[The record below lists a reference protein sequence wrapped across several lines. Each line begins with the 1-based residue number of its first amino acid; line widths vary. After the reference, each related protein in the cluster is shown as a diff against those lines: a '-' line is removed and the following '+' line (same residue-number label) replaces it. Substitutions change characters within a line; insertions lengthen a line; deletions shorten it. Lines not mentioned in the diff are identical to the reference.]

1 MRNPFRIRASQRAV
15 NDEQFVKMFAAGALD
30 LIRDADEPWT
40 GLVFLSSA
48 PGGGKSTFLRLL
60 TPRPL
65 TVASRLGE
73 DSNAKPTHDA
83 LKKVGAIGV
92 EGPDLLGVMVTF
104 TNEYKDIEEVD
115 RGHGAFRALLS
126 ARIVLAT
133 LRAVLDRCE
142 RSFPED
148 LADIQ
153 FKWTG
158 DGSSIPPEA
167 DGRRLYEW
175 ASSIERSFYEALDEL
190 GHSSS
195 GTTPKHTTL
204 EALRW
209 FATAEI
215 KEPSGL
221 LRARRVLLLDDLQFL
236 AEGQRKMVRETLT
249 SARLGCGIWVAERL
263 EALADDDLL
272 AEGVLEDRDYDG
284 KIHLEARWRRR
295 TPAFS
300 RFVGEIAELRAR
312 RADGFEGRDF
322 FAALAEGLD
331 PGIWDKKFEDAC
343 IAIRERLL
351 KRTGSNARYSEW
363 LSQAEDG
370 TGSLRDQA
378 LAWRTTEIIIERD
391 LARAQSTFDF
401 EPLSEANLKAKESS
415 GAREAAELFLSKEI
429 SAPYYF
435 GRSVLSALSSS
446 NVDQFVELAGDLFE
460 EIAAKALGRRGDTA
474 PLVAERQH
482 AILKRAAKRR
492 WEGIPRRVPRGFEAR
507 QFLDAVGA
515 FGAQQTFRPTAPYAP
530 GVTGIAIT
538 MDERERL
545 INAKR
550 EDPLGGLKGMLAS
563 LVAQNL
569 LEPRLDHKNKGKRYL
584 IFYLNRL
591 MCAHFDLPLSYGGW
605 REKSLKEL
613 LDWSTA
619 GPKAVKN
626 GDLI

>member
-15 NDEQFVKMFAAGALD
+15 NDEQFVRMFAAGALD

-40 GLVFLSSA
+40 GLVFLTSA

-60 TPRPL
+60 TPKPL
-65 TVASRLGE
+65 TVASRLG
-73 DSNAKPTHDA
+73 DDPNTKPTHDA
-83 LKKVGAIGV
+83 LRKVGAIGTA
-92 EGPDLLGVMVTF
+92 GPDLVGVMVTF
-104 TNEYKDIEEVD
+104 TNEYKDVEEID

-153 FKWTG
+153 FRWTG
-158 DGSSIPPEA
+158 DGSSIPSEA
-167 DGRRLYEW
+167 DGRQLYDW
-175 ASSIERSFYEALDEL
+175 ASSIERSFYEVLDEL
-190 GHSSS
+190 GHTSS
-195 GTTPKHTTL
+195 GAAPKHTSL

-209 FATAEI
+209 FATTEI
-215 KEPSGL
+215 KMPSGL
-221 LRARRVLLLDDLQFL
+221 LTARRVLLLDDLQFL
-236 AEGQRKMVRETLT
+236 ADGQRKMVRETLT

-272 AEGVLEDRDYDG
+272 AEGALEDRDYDG
-284 KIHLEARWRRR
+284 QIHLEARWRRR
-295 TPAFS
+295 GPAFS
-300 RFVGEIAELRAR
+300 RFVGQIAELRAR
-312 RADGFEGRDF
+312 KADGFEGRDF

-331 PGIWDKKFEDAC
+331 PAVWDPRFEEAC
-343 IAIRERLL
+343 AAIRERLQ
-351 KRTGSNARYSEW
+351 KRTGGSERYSEW
-363 LSQAEDG
+363 MAQAEAG
-370 TGSLRDQA
+370 TASIRDRA
-378 LAWRTTEIIIERD
+378 LAWRMTEIIVERD
-391 LARAQSTFDF
+391 LGRTQSAFDF
-401 EPLSEANLKAKESS
+401 EPLSEAELKAKESS
-415 GAREAAELFLSKEI
+415 GAREAAELFLLKET

-435 GRSVLSALSSS
+435 GRTVLSALSSS

-460 EIAAKALGRRGDTA
+460 EIAAKAVGRRGDTA
-474 PLVAERQH
+474 PLAAERQH
-482 AILKRAAKRR
+482 AILKKAAKRR

-507 QFLDAVGA
+507 LFLDAVGA
-515 FGAQQTFRPTAPYAP
+515 FCAQQTYRRTAPYAP

-538 MDERERL
+538 MEERERL

-550 EDPLGGLKGMLAS
+550 DDPLGVLRGMLAS

-569 LEPRLDHKNKGKRYL
+569 LEPRLDHKNKGKRHL
-584 IFYLNRL
+584 VLYLNRL
-591 MCAHFDLPLSYGGW
+591 MCAHFDLPLGYGGW
-605 REKSLKEL
+605 REKPLKEL
-613 LDWSTA
+613 LNWSTA

>member
-1 MRNPFRIRASQRAV
+1 MRNPFRIRVSQRAV
-15 NDEQFVKMFAAGALD
+15 NDEQFVRMFAAGALD

-73 DSNAKPTHDA
+73 DPNTKPTYDA
-83 LKKVGAIGV
+83 LRKVGAIGAD
-92 EGPDLLGVMVTF
+92 GPELLGVIVTF
-104 TNEYKDIEEVD
+104 TNDYKDFDEVD
-115 RGHGAFRALLS
+115 RGHGAFRALVS
-126 ARIVLAT
+126 SRIVLAT

-142 RSFPED
+142 RTFPDD
-148 LADIQ
+148 LAHIR

-158 DGSSIPPEA
+158 DGSSIPQDA
-167 DGRRLYEW
+167 DGRELYEW

-190 GHSSS
+190 GHSSQ
-195 GTTPKHTTL
+195 GATPKHTTL
-204 EALRW
+204 EALQW

-215 KEPSGL
+215 KDPSGVL
-221 LRARRVLLLDDLQFL
+221 TARRVLLLDDLQFL
-236 AEGQRKMVRETLT
+236 AEGQRRVVRETLT
-249 SARLGCGIWVAERL
+249 TARLGCGVWVAERL

-272 AEGVLEDRDYDG
+272 AQGVLEDRDYDG

-295 TPAFS
+295 GPAFS
-300 RFVGEIAELRAR
+300 RFVGQIAELRAR

-322 FAALAEGLD
+322 FAALADGLD
-331 PGIWDKKFEDAC
+331 ATWDQKFDAASET
-343 IAIRERLL
+343 IKERLT
-351 KRTGSNARYSEW
+351 KRTGASPRYSEW
-363 LSQAEDG
+363 LAQAEDG
-370 TGSLRDQA
+370 IGSARDRA
-378 LAWRTTEIIIERD
+378 LTWRTTEIIVERD
-391 LARAQSTFDF
+391 LGRAQAAFDF
-401 EPLSEANLKAKESS
+401 EPLSEADLKAKESS
-415 GAREAAELFLSKEI
+415 GAREAAELFLNKEL

-460 EIAAKALGRRGDTA
+460 EIAAKAVGRRGDTA
-474 PLVAERQH
+474 PLSAERQH
-482 AILKRAAKRR
+482 AILKKAAKRR
-492 WEGIPRRVPRGFEAR
+492 WDGIPSRVPRGFEAR
-507 QFLDAVGA
+507 QFLDAVGT
-515 FGAQQTFRPTAPYAP
+515 FCGLQTYRSTAPYAP

-538 MDERERL
+538 MSERDRL
-545 INAKR
+545 IAAKR
-550 EDPLGGLKGMLAS
+550 EDSLGALRAMLAS

-569 LEPRLDHKNKGKRYL
+569 LEPRLDHKNKGKHYL

-591 MCAHFDLPLSYGGW
+591 MCAHFDLPLGYGGW

-613 LDWSTA
+613 LDWSTS
-619 GPKAVKN
+619 GPKAVKS